1 MTTTTVVNDNR
12 VDLGATAATNGGET
26 RARRLAADLDRD
38 DDRVDRVRSSVRN
51 YATVWL
57 ADDFGSDEGAA
68 FRPPEGYEI
77 DGIFVASNGDIG
89 AKVERSDA

>member
-38 DDRVDRVRSSVRN
+38 DDRVDRVRSSVTD
-51 YATVWL
+51 YAIVWI
-57 ADDFGSDEGAA
+57 ADDGR
-68 FRPPEGYEI
+68 FRPPEGYAVES
-77 DGIFVASNGDIG
+77 VYSAPNGG
-89 AKVERSDA
+89 TAVHLTRTDA